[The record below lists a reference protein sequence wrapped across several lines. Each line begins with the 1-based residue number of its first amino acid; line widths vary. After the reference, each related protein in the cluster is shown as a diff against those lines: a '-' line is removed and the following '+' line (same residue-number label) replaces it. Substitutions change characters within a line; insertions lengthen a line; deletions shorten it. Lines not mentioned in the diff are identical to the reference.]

1 MNPLPVL
8 VTPLARAKQRARRRA
23 AAMGGTMFVVAMTIA
38 VLSAIGV
45 WAIQSAALE
54 VRMAGYERQNAQ
66 THYLAEYGILA
77 AMQDLAPGFIQN
89 ILPIAVCGVGGTRE
103 VCTSAPWSAADP
115 ANAKPLGKAC
125 HRWSNATALTS
136 QFIPSGMTA
145 IDSMDAGAPGSFGLN
160 TLQGDFNVELT
171 EVAQGPQQQGT
182 STGGMVF
189 YWVTLQSDGKTQQA
203 LSGTN
208 YAAYYGSEG
217 DEQLRTRVLAG
228 PIAPLNLTGCPQ

>member
-1 MNPLPVL
+1 MNALPVNA
-8 VTPLARAKQRARRRA
+8 PLAAAKRRARRRST
-23 AAMGGTMFVVAMTIA
+23 AMGGTMFVVAMTIA

-66 THYLAEYGILA
+66 THYLAEYGILS
-77 AMQDLAPGFIQN
+77 AMQDLAPGYIQN

-103 VCTSAPWSAADP
+103 VCTSSPWSSADP
-115 ANAKPLGKAC
+115 NAKPLGKAC
-125 HRWSNATALTS
+125 HRWSNATQLTS
-136 QFIPSGMTA
+136 QFIPSGMSA
-145 IDSMDAGAPGSFGLN
+145 IDSMDGGVPGSLGMNNL
-160 TLQGDFNVELT
+160 TGDFNVELT

-203 LSGTN
+203 LDTSAPN
-208 YAAYYGSEG
+208 YTAYYGSEG